1 MTEELRRA
9 LAAAFALGEQL
20 LAELQGQP
28 TEAGLAAVERLV
40 RERGEAVQRAQEL
53 FRAEDRERFRDVL
66 EQLLE
71 QQRALDGRMKQWLSQ
86 FRAAADATRQS
97 RATTDGVR
105 KVLGSTPPARQ
116 IDVRR

>member
-97 RATTDGVR
+97 RVTTDGVR